1 MTKYNTAKHDLVIIG
16 GGPGGYAAALYGAAS
31 GMDVALVEKKKLG
44 GACLHV
50 GCIPAKAL
58 LETASVFRTV
68 TESAVFGVH
77 ASQPT
82 LKWPKV
88 MKRKQQVIDRLA
100 AGLLSLL
107 GSRKVTIYNGSGSL
121 LNANT
126 VKVSADAAD
135 GTPAD
140 GTPADDT
147 SDAASSDVNG
157 SSGVNGVTS
166 ITIESA
172 AVILATGSAPR
183 TIPGFEVDG
192 KLVVT
197 SDELLSMSEL
207 PESAVVIG
215 GGAIGCEFASMM
227 SDLGVNVTILE
238 AMPDLLGGCDRD
250 ITKVVKRSFAKRG
263 ITIRTGVKVNGHKPH
278 AALADGE
285 GDSDSGSTDTDGVTA
300 GGVASDGATAGTSVA
315 YGDNSEVDAQ
325 LVVIAVGRKPVTEGL
340 ELEAAGVSV
349 DERGFVEVDAM
360 CRTSLA
366 GVWAVGDVINTP
378 QLAHTAFAEGMLA
391 IKDILGEDPVPLNYQ
406 GTPWC
411 IYCHPEVA
419 FAGHTEV
426 SAVAQGF
433 DVVTSIHR
441 HAGNG
446 RALIV
451 GETDGVVKIIAEKN
465 EDGNGGRILGVHMA
479 GPWVTEQLGQ
489 GYLAVNWEATAED
502 VASLIQPHPTMSEL
516 FGETALSLTGRAL
529 HG

>member
-1 MTKYNTAKHDLVIIG
+1 MTKYNTAKHDLVIVG

-31 GMDVALVEKKKLG
+31 GMDVALVEKNKLG

-68 TESAVFGVH
+68 AESAVFGVH

-82 LKWPKV
+82 LKWPEV
-88 MKRKQQVIDRLA
+88 MKRKQQVIDRLT
-100 AGLLSLL
+100 AGLSSLL
-107 GSRKVTIYNGSGSL
+107 GSRKITVYNGSGSL
-121 LNANT
+121 LSANT
-126 VKVSADAAD
+126 VKVAA
-135 GTPAD
+135 
-140 GTPADDT
+140 DT
-147 SDAASSDVNG
+147 SDTASSDVNA
-157 SSGVNGVTS
+157 VNS
-166 ITIESA
+166 IIIESS

-197 SDELLSMSEL
+197 SDELLSVSEL

-227 SDLGVNVTILE
+227 SDLGVDVTILE

-278 AALADGE
+278 AASADG
-285 GDSDSGSTDTDGVTA
+285 
-300 GGVASDGATAGTSVA
+300 VAAGTSVS
-315 YGDNSEVDAQ
+315 YGDDSEVDAQ
-325 LVVIAVGRKPVTEGL
+325 LVVIAVGRKPVTECL

-349 DERGFVEVDAM
+349 DERGFIEVDAM
-360 CRTSLA
+360 CRTSVA

-451 GETDGVVKIIAEKN
+451 GESDGVVKIIAEKN

-489 GYLAVNWEATAED
+489 GYLAVNWEATVED